1 MMAPKPLV
9 PGEALSVGDGLGNG
23 FVGAGPL
30 GCAEGRAEGEGVGVG
45 RGALA
50 AAVPPKVPDVAAAS
64 AMSPAAAMPAAFVN
78 DQAFFADFFAMR
90 DFCRAALFLWMMP
103 RAAALSS
110 ADEAVFTVWTSAVSA
125 PAFLTR
131 VFNFVFA
138 DKLRLRRF
146 SEARVHLIA
155 ALILG
160 TKCSLIALA
169 KIHEIIPY
177 LHTSK
182 QGGAGLSGEIIVKR
196 GTKA

>member
-1 MMAPKPLV
+1 
-9 PGEALSVGDGLGNG
+9 VGDGLGNG
-23 FVGAGPL
+23 LVGAAPA
-30 GCAEGRAEGEGVGVG
+30 GCADGTADGEEAGVG

-50 AAVPPKVPDVAAAS
+50 AAVPPKEPDVAAAS

-78 DQAFFADFFAMR
+78 DQAFFAVFFAMR

-103 RAAALSS
+103 RTAALSS
-110 ADEAVFTVWTSAVSA
+110 AEDAVLTVSTSAVSA
-125 PAFLTR
+125 PAFLTK

-177 LHTSK
+177 LHASK
-182 QGGAGLSGEIIVKR
+182 QGGTCLSGEIIVKR
-196 GTKA
+196 GTKASS